1 MGLKFRRRQKLFPGV
16 YINFSAKGIS
26 TTVGAKGL
34 SLNFNKTGTYL
45 NTGIPGTGLYDRKK
59 ISGKGKTRK
68 SKIEHNEKS
77 DIVDNEP
84 NSYVFIPEDL
94 KGEIKSKN
102 ANEVTSDS
110 LISVKQTFIAAY
122 QEKLEI
128 ENELFAL
135 TLKEKKAKK
144 LKFWAKLLLIGLILK
159 RFDNN
164 YKEIAEYK
172 KELSK
177 QLNECIVNVDIE
189 IDNSKLDEY
198 EQISN
203 SFSQLSTC
211 EQIWDMT
218 SANTNNDNRSSASQ
232 SVTREKTSIGFKK
245 IKFLHSDYTPLY
257 FKNTNGSDIYI
268 YPGFVALFDNRKN
281 FGLVSLN
288 DIKVFYSESR
298 FLEEGEVP
306 QDSEIIDKTWAKV
319 NKNGTPDKRFK
330 GNYQIPIVRYGELK
344 FKSKTGIHEVFLF
357 SNAQKAKDFQI
368 KFSDYVK

>member
-144 LKFWAKLLLIGLILK
+144 LKFWAKLLLVGLILK